1 VTLGYSHPM
10 RLLRFLLIASL
21 LSPLAACADP
31 ERAFASAFKSWCRSA
46 PNCTVHENR

>member
-1 VTLGYSHPM
+1 MCVV
-10 RLLRFLLIASL
+10 RFLLIASL

-46 PNCTVHENR
+46 SNCTVHESR